1 MQNAGNFPGRCK
13 LPQLSLKP
21 GSTAEET
28 GCLSELGRVSDR
40 AWPPALRSGEL
51 PQSRSREAGGSR
63 CRDRARRE
71 QPRNAA
77 RQPHKHERK
86 ARGRSPEPRP
96 PSGTHRWGGGRGPGC
111 DSGRTRGWD
120 RRARRGRPPAWMW
133 TDSRRRQWRHE
144 RVQRED
150 TCSLTCRTGRP
161 EEERRAAS
169 SADTE
174 SVVTLDTRVRCENQS
189 PRKQKDPGESRMNLP
204 TGLVARRRGP
214 CGSRNRDTVTRHRR
228 PARLSPPG
236 D

>member
-1 MQNAGNFPGRCK
+1 MSRPGKEGTTQKR
-13 LPQLSLKP
+13 
-21 GSTAEET
+21 
-28 GCLSELGRVSDR
+28 R
-40 AWPPALRSGEL
+40 PPASQTRA
-51 PQSRSREAGGSR
+51 QSPRT
-63 CRDRARRE
+63 
-71 QPRNAA
+71 QPRA
-77 RQPHKHERK
+77 
-86 ARGRSPEPRP
+86 P
-96 PSGTHRWGGGRGPGC
+96 PSVRTHRWGGGRGPGC

>member
-1 MQNAGNFPGRCK
+1 MRRAARGV
-13 LPQLSLKP
+13 
-21 GSTAEET
+21 ET
-28 GCLSELGRVSDR
+28 GQGGNNPETPPASLTNTSAKPEDAAPS
-40 AWPPALRSGEL
+40 PALRPGL
-51 PQSRSREAGGSR
+51 TGGAGDAGQGAGQGVILKS
-63 CRDRARRE
+63 AS
-71 QPRNAA
+71 PR
-77 RQPHKHERK
+77 
-86 ARGRSPEPRP
+86 G
-96 PSGTHRWGGGRGPGC
+96 
-111 DSGRTRGWD
+111 GRTRGWD

-161 EEERRAAS
+161 EEEHRAAS

-204 TGLVARRRGP
+204 TGLVSRRRGR